1 MFREGE
7 ASQPPRLA
15 PDDSEGRGDQ
25 SDHMSQ
31 VSDSQ
36 IPQDWSPSG
45 PRPPLRQSAI
55 IRLDFDKRFQEPQ
68 PLRLGSLPSRCPGI
82 SPLSIYN
89 LVFVAGTIVSA
100 NIYICGPHHLG
111 IKLCICWT
119 VVSIEESKL

>member
-68 PLRLGSLPSRCPGI
+68 PLRSLKS
-82 SPLSIYN
+82 
-89 LVFVAGTIVSA
+89 VSKA
-100 NIYICGPHHLG
+100 FLDTKTSSMN
-111 IKLCICWT
+111 
-119 VVSIEESKL
+119 